1 MTVLADQRGCG
12 MTASTWTLAHVVLTS
27 TSSPTPAPT
36 APGAAATGTGA
47 GFVSG
52 AGFLAFAF
60 GAFLVVAGTYVLLRL
75 RGKEGPV
82 TLVRVMALM
91 FVVVAAVVLA
101 FGSVASETKTAAFT
115 VLGTIAGYLAAS
127 RTPGTTKT
135 VRDTTTGVETTTR
148 RDVT

>member
-1 MTVLADQRGCG
+1 
-12 MTASTWTLAHVVLTS
+12 
-27 TSSPTPAPT
+27 
-36 APGAAATGTGA
+36 
-47 GFVSG
+47 VSG
-52 AGFLAFAF
+52 AGFLVFAF
-60 GAFLVVAGTYVLLRL
+60 GAFLVVAGTYVLLRV

-101 FGSVASETKTAAFT
+101 FGSAPTETKTAAFT

-135 VRDTTTGVETTTR
+135 VRDAATGVETTTR

>member
-1 MTVLADQRGCG
+1 
-12 MTASTWTLAHVVLTS
+12 MTAGAWSLAHLVLTATPSPSPSPS
-27 TSSPTPAPT
+27 TSGATSP
-36 APGAAATGTGA
+36 GTGA
-47 GFVSG
+47 DFVSG